1 MEAECYLSQQYL
13 YSNYSQSV
21 EGGISG
27 TINQILSTLTLY
39 LQANLQYQYKAR
51 NVLKMA
57 ATQSVRT
64 SVHKQI
70 RNRHER

>member
-13 YSNYSQSV
+13 YFNYNQSV
-21 EGGISG
+21 EGGFSG
-27 TINQILSTLTLY
+27 TANRILSTLTLY
-39 LQANLQYQYKAR
+39 LQANLQYKAR

-57 ATQSVRT
+57 ATHSVRT

-70 RNRHER
+70 WNRHVR

>member
-1 MEAECYLSQQYL
+1 MQAECYLSQRYL
-13 YSNYSQSV
+13 YLNYSQSV

-27 TINQILSTLTLY
+27 ITNQILSTLTLY
-39 LQANLQYQYKAR
+39 LQDNLQYQYKAK

-57 ATQSVRT
+57 ATHSVCT

-70 RNRHER
+70 RNRHEK